1 MMDRKD
7 NIGRIDKRKE
17 NFGMIYKRKE
27 KNVNI
32 DI

>member
-7 NIGRIDKRKE
+7 NTGRIDKRKE
-17 NFGMIYKRKE
+17 NFGMIYKRIE